1 MKAQRLVDDKKA
13 TYSKEVQKHFKI
25 KINGKIYTKPS
36 PQPPSSPPVNKKN
49 LKYKP
54 QNKVLRTYDKKDQVV
69 NGTQERLIKSAKT
82 RLTKYEKLLLS
93 NQLSE
98 SAALYS
104 PFGLE
109 ELVRMAS
116 REE

>member
-1 MKAQRLVDDKKA
+1 MKAQRLVDDKKG

-36 PQPPSSPPVNKKN
+36 PQPPSSSPIQKKN

-54 QNKVLRTYDKKDQVV
+54 QHKVLRTYDKKDQVV

>member
-13 TYSKEVQKHFKI
+13 TYSKEVQKHFNL
-25 KINGKIYTKPS
+25 KINGKIYTQPS
-36 PQPPSSPPVNKKN
+36 PPSPSSPPMQKKN

-69 NGTQERLIKSAKT
+69 TGTQERLVKSAKT